1 MDSAEEGAQEMTG
14 ELARWDL
21 IMVYLKCA
29 CAWRYF
35 SKGTDNMPH
44 CRVSPRRCGHASL
57 LIFFLSYSARFSF
70 SSASILSFPLP
81 LSFPPLS
88 SRYIWANI
96 HFVLKR
102 EYLCLTAFVV
112 QHAVVT
118 GAVCVFCLHERFN
131 ILGWILGHLGSIF
144 NHITVHNFEI

>member
-1 MDSAEEGAQEMTG
+1 MDSAEEGAQEMTV

-29 CAWRYF
+29 CVWRYF

-57 LIFFLSYSARFSF
+57 LIFFLSYSARISF

-81 LSFPPLS
+81 RSLAPLSISFPPLS

-102 EYLCLTAFVV
+102 EYRCLTAFVV
-112 QHAVVT
+112 PACCYYRSSLRVLFTRTVQHFRV
-118 GAVCVFCLHERFN
+118 N
-131 ILGWILGHLGSIF
+131 SGSF
-144 NHITVHNFEI
+144 GFHF